1 MVAPSLLASAVA
13 TLHMPQLLD
22 KSIEILGHRHLR
34 GPNMWSYNPA
44 LEVLIDIGDLEDY
57 PSDKIPGFYDRLCNC
72 LPSLFEHRCSYG
84 EPGGFLKR
92 VEEGTWPGHILE
104 HLTIELQ
111 NLAGIS
117 GGFGRARDGGRR
129 GVYKVIVSATEEAV
143 TLQAF
148 KHARDLLLTLIKDNG
163 DPVAQRNQII
173 EDLRELSDD
182 FCLGPSTA
190 CIVNAATA
198 REIPYIRL
206 SSGNLVQLGYGAKQ
220 RRIWTAE
227 TDQTSAIAET
237 ISRDKDLTKSLLRS
251 AGVPTPEGRTV
262 TSPDDAWEA
271 AQDIGL
277 PVVVKPIDGNHGRGV
292 FINLYTQQEIEAAYA
307 VAIDEGSE
315 VLVERH
321 IIGDEHRLLVVG
333 NKVVA
338 AAKGETVWVTGDGKH
353 TVHEL
358 IQIQINSD
366 PRRGTA
372 EEHPLNPVR
381 IDSAVELELVRQK
394 LTSDS
399 IPALDQKVLIQSNG
413 NVAFDVTD
421 LVHPDV
427 ASQVALAARVVG
439 LEIAGI
445 DLVAK
450 DISKPLEDQNAAIV
464 EVNAG
469 PGLLM
474 HLKPASGKPQPVG
487 EAIAEHLFPLNYD
500 FRIPIVG
507 ISGSKGRTVAAE
519 MVAHFARLTNVHVGL
534 SSNKELHF
542 GSRSVYRTS
551 KSNWENGR
559 RTLQNRAIELAV
571 IENSNS
577 SLLLE
582 GLSYDQCQVG
592 IVLNI
597 DPQGLFPEYNISD
610 EDQLFNVVRTQV
622 DVVLPTGVCVLN
634 ADDQMI
640 VKMIEL
646 SKGEVLFF
654 SEDPDSEVI
663 AKHKHNQGRFIIST
677 PTAIT
682 LYQGNTEKIVI
693 PVPTLI
699 QNYSKSEWKPHL
711 CLAAAIG
718 AAWGLEIPLN
728 IIEAGVETFVPDATN
743 NIGA

>member
-1 MVAPSLLASAVA
+1 
-13 TLHMPQLLD
+13 MPQLLD
-22 KSIEILGHRHLR
+22 KTIEILSHRHLR

-57 PSDKIPGFYDRLCNC
+57 PSDLIPGFYDRLCKC
-72 LPSLFEHRCSYG
+72 LPSLHEHRCSYG

-111 NLAGIS
+111 NLAGIA
-117 GGFGRARDGGRR
+117 GGFGRARDGGGR

-143 TLQAF
+143 TLKAF
-148 KHARDLLLTLIKDNG
+148 THARDLLLTLIKDNG
-163 DPVAQRNQII
+163 DAIEQRTQVI
-173 EDLRELSDD
+173 EDLRELSDEL
-182 FCLGPSTA
+182 CLGPSTA

-206 SSGNLVQLGYGAKQ
+206 SSGNLVQLGYGSKQ

-237 ISRDKDLTKSLLRS
+237 ISRDKDLTKSLLSS

-307 VAIDEGSE
+307 VAINEGSE

-353 TVHEL
+353 SVQEL

-366 PRRGTA
+366 PRRGNS
-372 EEHPLNPVR
+372 EENPLNLVR
-381 IDSAVELELVRQK
+381 IDSAVELELARQK
-394 LTSDS
+394 LTGSS
-399 IPALDQKVLIQSNG
+399 IPTLDQKILIQSNG
-413 NVAFDVTD
+413 NVAFDVTE
-421 LVHPDV
+421 LVHPEV

-445 DLVAK
+445 DLVAQ
-450 DISKPLEDQNAAIV
+450 DISKPLEGQNAAIV

-474 HLKPASGKPQPVG
+474 HLKPASGKAQPVG
-487 EAIAEHLFPLNYD
+487 EEIANHLFPPGYD
-500 FRIPIVG
+500 FRIPIIG
-507 ISGSKGRTVAAE
+507 ISGNAGRAIVAE
-519 MVAHFARLTNVHVGL
+519 MVAHFIRLTNMHVGL
-534 SSNKELHF
+534 STNNGLYF
-542 GSRSVYRTS
+542 GNRTIKRTS
-551 KSNWENGR
+551 PSLWENAR
-559 RTLQNRAIELAV
+559 RALQNRAIEVAV
-571 IENSNS
+571 IESDNA

-582 GLSYDQCQVG
+582 GLAYDQCQVG

-597 DPQGLFPEYNISD
+597 DPLQLFPQHNICD
-610 EDQLFNVVRTQV
+610 EDQLFNVIRTQV
-622 DVVLPTGVCVLN
+622 DVVLPTGTCVLN
-634 ADDQMI
+634 ADDPLI
-640 VKMIEL
+640 VKMAEL
-646 SKGEVLFF
+646 SKGEVMYF
-654 SEDPDSEVI
+654 SQDSSSSVI
-663 AKHKHNQGRFIIST
+663 AEHQEKNGRTIIVS
-677 PTAIT
+677 PNLIT
-682 LYQGNTEKIVI
+682 LMQGKEEKKIIPI
-693 PVPTLI
+693 PVIVKRTSP
-699 QNYSKSEWKPHL
+699 EWSPHL
-711 CLAAAIG
+711 SLSAAIG
-718 AAWGLEIPLN
+718 AAWALDIPFN
-728 IIEAGVETFVPDATN
+728 VIEAGVETFVSDAS
-743 NIGA
+743 IPVGV

>member
-1 MVAPSLLASAVA
+1 
-13 TLHMPQLLD
+13 
-22 KSIEILGHRHLR
+22 
-34 GPNMWSYNPA
+34 MWSYNPA
-44 LEVLIDIGDLEDY
+44 LEVLIDIGELEDY
-57 PSDKIPGFYDRLCNC
+57 PSDKIPGFYERLCSC
-72 LPSLFEHRCSYG
+72 LPSLYEHRCSYG

-143 TLQAF
+143 TLKAF
-148 KHARDLLLTLIKDNG
+148 THARDLLMTLIKDNG
-163 DPVAQRNQII
+163 DPIVKRNQII
-173 EDLRELSDD
+173 EELRELSDD
-182 FCLGPSTA
+182 LCLGPSTA
-190 CIVNAATA
+190 CIVNAASA

-206 SSGNLVQLGYGAKQ
+206 SEGNLVQLGYGSKQ

-237 ISRDKDLTKSLLRS
+237 ISRDKELTKSLLRS
-251 AGVPTPEGRTV
+251 AGVPTPEGRVV
-262 TSPDDAWEA
+262 TSADDAWEA
-271 AQDIGL
+271 AQEIGL

-292 FINLYTQQEIEAAYA
+292 FINLHTQQEIEAAYA
-307 VAIDEGSE
+307 VAINEGSD

-321 IIGDEHRLLVVG
+321 INGDEHRLLVVG

-338 AAKGETVWVTGDGKH
+338 AAKGESVWVSGDGKH
-353 TVHEL
+353 NIQEL
-358 IQIQINSD
+358 IEIQINSD

-381 IDSAVELELVRQK
+381 IDSAVELELARQQ
-394 LTSDS
+394 LNGNS
-399 IPALDQKVLIQSNG
+399 IPPIDHKVLIQSNG

-445 DLVAK
+445 DMVAQ
-450 DISKPLEDQNAAIV
+450 DISRPLAEQNAAIV

-487 EAIAEHLFPLNYD
+487 EAIAEHLFPPD
-500 FRIPIVG
+500 CDCRIPIIGV
-507 ISGSKGRTVAAE
+507 SGNKGRTMAAE
-519 MVAHFARLTNVHVGL
+519 MVAHFARLTNVHLGL
-534 SSNKELHF
+534 SSSNGLIF
-542 GSRSVYRTS
+542 GNRSIQRTS
-551 KSNWENGR
+551 NSNWENGR
-559 RTLQNRAIELAV
+559 RTLKNRVIELAV
-571 IENSNS
+571 IENDNA

-592 IVLNI
+592 IVLNV
-597 DPQGLFPEYNISD
+597 DPTALFPEHNISD
-610 EDQLFNVVRTQV
+610 EDQLFAVVRTQV
-622 DVVLPTGVCVLN
+622 DVVLPTGSSILN
-634 ADDQMI
+634 ADDPI
-640 VKMIEL
+640 VVKMTEL
-646 SKGEVLFF
+646 SKGEVIYF
-654 SEDPDSEVI
+654 SEESQNAVI
-663 AKHKHNQGRFIIST
+663 SKHQQQNGRFIIAT
-677 PTAIT
+677 PKTVT
-682 LYQGNTEKIVI
+682 LKQGYENVDVFE
-693 PVPTLI
+693 VPASI
-699 QNYSKSEWKPHL
+699 QNHLNPEWKPHL

-718 AAWGLEIPLN
+718 AAWALQIPLN
-728 IIEAGVETFVPDATN
+728 IIQAGVETFVPDATT
-743 NIGA
+743 ITGA

>member
-1 MVAPSLLASAVA
+1 
-13 TLHMPQLLD
+13 MPQLLD
-22 KSIEILGHRHLR
+22 KTIEILSHRHLR

-57 PSDKIPGFYDRLCNC
+57 PSNLIPGFYDRLCKC
-72 LPSLFEHRCSYG
+72 LPSLQEHRCSYG

-148 KHARDLLLTLIKDNG
+148 TFARDLLLTLIKDNG
-163 DPVAQRNQII
+163 DFIAQREKII
-173 EDLRELSDD
+173 EDLRDLSDD
-182 FCLGPSTA
+182 LCLGPSTA

-206 SSGNLVQLGYGAKQ
+206 SSGNLVQLGYGTKQ

-237 ISRDKDLTKSLLRS
+237 ISRDKDLTKSLLSS

-321 IIGDEHRLLVVG
+321 IVGDEHRLLVVG

-338 AAKGETVWVTGDGKH
+338 AAKGETVWVIGDGKH

-381 IDSAVELELVRQK
+381 IDSAVELELARQQ
-394 LTSDS
+394 LTGDS
-399 IPALDQKVLIQSNG
+399 IPALDDKVLIQSNG

-421 LVHPDV
+421 SVHPEV
-427 ASQVALAARVVG
+427 ASQVTLAARVIG
-439 LEIAGI
+439 LEIAGV
-445 DLVAK
+445 DLVAQ
-450 DISKPLEDQNAAIV
+450 DISKPLEAQNAAIV

-487 EAIAEHLFPLNYD
+487 EEIANHLFPPGFD
-500 FRIPIVG
+500 FRIPIIGV
-507 ISGSKGRTVAAE
+507 SGNSGRTIVAE
-519 MVAHFARLTNVHVGL
+519 MVAHFIRLTNMHVGL
-534 SSNKELHF
+534 STNNGLYF
-542 GSRSVYRTS
+542 GSRTIKRTS
-551 KSNWENGR
+551 PSYWENAR
-559 RTLQNRAIELAV
+559 RTLQNKAIEVAV
-571 IENSNS
+571 IENDNA

-582 GLSYDQCQVG
+582 GLGYDQCQVG

-597 DPQGLFPEYNISD
+597 DPLKLFPEHNICE

-622 DVVLPTGVCVLN
+622 DVVLPTGTCVLN
-634 ADDQMI
+634 ADDPMI
-640 VKMIEL
+640 VKMAEL
-646 SKGEVLFF
+646 SKGEVMYF
-654 SEDPDSEVI
+654 SEDPSSPVI
-663 AKHKHNQGRFIIST
+663 AEQQEKNARTIIVSHDVITLKQGKLNKMIISIPASIKHT
-677 PTAIT
+677 P
-682 LYQGNTEKIVI
+682 
-693 PVPTLI
+693 
-699 QNYSKSEWKPHL
+699 SEWPPHL
-711 CLAAAIG
+711 SLAAAIG
-718 AAWGLEIPLN
+718 AAWALDIPFN
-728 IIEAGVETFVPDATN
+728 VIEAGVETFASDTSA
-743 NIGA
+743 NIEA

>member
-1 MVAPSLLASAVA
+1 MANAWPQHSQFPN
-13 TLHMPQLLD
+13 MPQLQD
-22 KSIEILGHRHLR
+22 KSIEILSHRHLR

-57 PSDKIPGFYDRLCNC
+57 PSDKIPGFYERLCAC
-72 LPSLFEHRCSYG
+72 LPSLHEHRCSYG

-111 NLAGIS
+111 NLAGIP
-117 GGFGRARDGGRR
+117 GGFGRARDGGGR

-143 TLQAF
+143 TLKAF
-148 KHARDLLLTLIKDNG
+148 THARDLLLTLIQDSG
-163 DPVAQRNQII
+163 DPIAQKNNII
-173 EDLRELSDD
+173 EELRELSDD
-182 FCLGPSTA
+182 LCLGPSTA

-206 SSGNLVQLGYGAKQ
+206 SSGNLVQLGYGSKQ

-321 IIGDEHRLLVVG
+321 IVGDEHRLLVVG

-338 AAKGETVWVTGDGKH
+338 AAKGETVWVTGDGKN
-353 TVHEL
+353 TIREL
-358 IQIQINSD
+358 VQIQINSD
-366 PRRGTA
+366 PRRGNA
-372 EEHPLNPVR
+372 EEHPLNPVK
-381 IDSAVELELVRQK
+381 IDSAVELELARQQ
-394 LTSDS
+394 LTGES

-427 ASQVALAARVVG
+427 AYQVALAARVVG

-445 DLVAK
+445 DLVAQ
-450 DISKPLEDQNAAIV
+450 DIGRPLDEQNAAIV

-487 EAIAEHLFPLNYD
+487 EAIAEHLFPPGFD
-500 FRIPIVG
+500 FRIPIIG
-507 ISGSKGRTVAAE
+507 ISGSKGRTITAE
-519 MVAHFARLTNVHVGL
+519 MVAHFARLTNVNVGL
-534 SSNKELHF
+534 SSNKDLYF
-542 GSRSVYRTS
+542 GSRSITRTS
-551 KSNWENGR
+551 QSNWENGR
-559 RTLQNRAIELAV
+559 RTLQNRTIELAV
-571 IENSNS
+571 IENNNA

-582 GLSYDQCQVG
+582 GLSYDQCHVG
-592 IVLNI
+592 IVLNV
-597 DPQGLFPEYNISD
+597 DPQGLFPEHNISD

-634 ADDQMI
+634 ADDPMI
-640 VKMIEL
+640 VKMTEL
-646 SKGEVLFF
+646 SKGEVMYF
-654 SEDPDSEVI
+654 SENRNSSVI
-663 AKHKHNQGRFIIST
+663 TEHQKNKGRVIIAT

-682 LYQGNTEKIVI
+682 LMQGDSETLVI
-693 PVPTLI
+693 PVPSFI
-699 QNYSKSEWKPHL
+699 QNYPKSEWAPHL
-711 CLAAAIG
+711 SLAAAIG
-718 AAWGLEIPLN
+718 AAWALEIPFS
-728 IIEAGVETFVPDATN
+728 IIKAGVETFMPDVTN
-743 NIGA
+743 TSGV

>member
-1 MVAPSLLASAVA
+1 
-13 TLHMPQLLD
+13 MPQLLD
-22 KSIEILGHRHLR
+22 KTIEILSHRHLR

-57 PSDKIPGFYDRLCNC
+57 PSDLIPGFYDRLSKC
-72 LPSLFEHRCSYG
+72 LPSLHEHRCSYG

-111 NLAGIS
+111 NLAGIA

-148 KHARDLLLTLIKDNG
+148 KFARDLLLTLIKDNG
-163 DPVAQRNQII
+163 DPIAQREQIL
-173 EDLRELSDD
+173 EALRDLSDD
-182 FCLGPSTA
+182 LCLGPSTA
-190 CIVNAATA
+190 CIVNAATV

-206 SSGNLVQLGYGAKQ
+206 SSGNLVQLGYGSKQ

-237 ISRDKDLTKSLLRS
+237 ISRDKDLTKSLLAS

-307 VAIDEGSE
+307 VAINEGSE

-338 AAKGETVWVTGDGKH
+338 AAKGETVWITGDGKH
-353 TVHEL
+353 TVLEL

-366 PRRGTA
+366 PRRGTT
-372 EEHPLNPVR
+372 EECPLNPVR
-381 IDSAVELELVRQK
+381 IDSAVELELARQK
-394 LTSDS
+394 LTGDS
-399 IPALDQKVLIQSNG
+399 IPGVDQKVLIQSNG

-421 LVHPDV
+421 LVHPEV
-427 ASQVALAARVVG
+427 AHQVALAARVVG

-445 DLVAK
+445 DLVAQ
-450 DISKPLEDQNAAIV
+450 DISKPLEEQNAAIV

-487 EAIAEHLFPLNYD
+487 EEIANHLFPPGYD

-507 ISGSKGRTVAAE
+507 ISGNFGRTIVAE
-519 MVAHFARLTNVHVGL
+519 MVAHFIRLTNAHVGL
-534 SSNKELHF
+534 STSNGLYF
-542 GSRSVYRTS
+542 GSRTIKQTS
-551 KSNWENGR
+551 SSHWENAR
-559 RTLQNRAIELAV
+559 RTLQNRAIEVAV
-571 IENSNS
+571 LENDNA

-582 GLSYDQCQVG
+582 GLAYDQCQVG
-592 IVLNI
+592 VVLNV
-597 DPQGLFPEYNISD
+597 DPLKLFPEHNISD

-622 DVVLPTGVCVLN
+622 DVVLPTGTSILN
-634 ADDQMI
+634 ADDPMI
-640 VKMIEL
+640 LKMAEL
-646 SKGEVLFF
+646 SKGEVMYF
-654 SEDPDSEVI
+654 SQDPSSSVVTTHQE
-663 AKHKHNQGRFIIST
+663 NNGRSIIVS
-677 PTAIT
+677 PSIIT
-682 LYQGNTEKIVI
+682 LKQGKVDKLTI
-693 PVPTLI
+693 PIPPTMRDTSL
-699 QNYSKSEWKPHL
+699 EWAPNL
-711 CLAAAIG
+711 SLAAAIG
-718 AAWGLEIPLN
+718 AAWALDIPFN
-728 IIEAGVETFVPDATN
+728 VIEAGVETFTSN
-743 NIGA
+743 SNIPAGV

>member
-1 MVAPSLLASAVA
+1 
-13 TLHMPQLLD
+13 
-22 KSIEILGHRHLR
+22 
-34 GPNMWSYNPA
+34 
-44 LEVLIDIGDLEDY
+44 
-57 PSDKIPGFYDRLCNC
+57 
-72 LPSLFEHRCSYG
+72 
-84 EPGGFLKR
+84 
-92 VEEGTWPGHILE
+92 
-104 HLTIELQ
+104 
-111 NLAGIS
+111 
-117 GGFGRARDGGRR
+117 
-129 GVYKVIVSATEEAV
+129 VYKVIVSATEEAV

-148 KHARDLLLTLIKDNG
+148 TYARDLLLTLIQDNG
-163 DPVAQRNQII
+163 DPIAQRNFII
-173 EDLRELSDD
+173 EELRELSDD
-182 FCLGPSTA
+182 LCLGPSTA

-206 SSGNLVQLGYGAKQ
+206 SSGNLVQLGYGSKQ

-237 ISRDKDLTKSLLRS
+237 ISRDKDLTKSLLAS

-262 TSPDDAWEA
+262 TSPNDAWEA

-292 FINLYTQQEIEAAYA
+292 FINLYTQQEIEAAYV
-307 VAIDEGSE
+307 VAINEGSE

-321 IIGDEHRLLVVG
+321 IVGDEHRLLVVG

-353 TVHEL
+353 TIQDL

-366 PRRGTA
+366 PRRGNS

-381 IDSAVELELVRQK
+381 IDSAVELELARQQ
-394 LTSDS
+394 LTGDS
-399 IPALDQKVLIQSNG
+399 VPAVDHKVLIQSNG

-445 DLVAK
+445 DLVAQ
-450 DISKPLEDQNAAIV
+450 DISRPLGEQNAAIV

-474 HLKPASGKPQPVG
+474 HLKPASGKAQPVG
-487 EAIAEHLFPLNYD
+487 EAITDHLFPPNVD
-500 FRIPIVG
+500 FRIPIIG
-507 ISGSKGRTVAAE
+507 ISGSKGRTIVAE

-534 SSNKELHF
+534 SSNKDLYF
-542 GSRSVYRTS
+542 GNRSIHRTS

-571 IENSNS
+571 IENDNS

-597 DPQGLFPEYNISD
+597 DPQGLFPEHNISD
-610 EDQLFNVVRTQV
+610 DEQLFNVVRTQV
-622 DVVLPTGVCVLN
+622 DVVLPTGICVLN
-634 ADDQMI
+634 ADDPMI
-640 VKMIEL
+640 TKMAEL
-646 SKGEVLFF
+646 SKGEVMYF
-654 SEDPDSEVI
+654 SEDPHSTFVTEHQQKMGRVI
-663 AKHKHNQGRFIIST
+663 IANPK
-677 PTAIT
+677 AIT
-682 LYQGNTEKIVI
+682 LMQGTIETKVI
-693 PVPTLI
+693 PVPPSI
-699 QNYSKSEWKPHL
+699 QNRPKSEWMPPL
-711 CLAAAIG
+711 SLAAAIG
-718 AAWGLEIPLN
+718 AAWALEIPLN
-728 IIEAGVETFVPDATN
+728 IIQAGVETFVPNTKN
-743 NIGA
+743 TTEV

>member
-1 MVAPSLLASAVA
+1 
-13 TLHMPQLLD
+13 MPQLLD
-22 KSIEILGHRHLR
+22 KTIEILSHRHLR

-57 PSDKIPGFYDRLCNC
+57 PSDLIPGFYDRLCKC
-72 LPSLFEHRCSYG
+72 LPSLHEHRCSYG

-111 NLAGIS
+111 NLAGIA

-148 KHARDLLLTLIKDNG
+148 KFARDLLLTLIQDNG
-163 DPVAQRNQII
+163 DAIAQREKII
-173 EDLRELSDD
+173 EELRDLSDD
-182 FCLGPSTA
+182 LCLGPSTA
-190 CIVNAATA
+190 CIVHAATI

-237 ISRDKDLTKSLLRS
+237 ISRDKDLTKSLLAS
-251 AGVPTPEGRTV
+251 AGVPIPEGRVV

-307 VAIDEGSE
+307 VAIQEGSE

-338 AAKGETVWVTGDGKH
+338 AAKGETVWITGDGKH
-353 TVHEL
+353 TVLEL

-366 PRRGTA
+366 PRRGTT
-372 EEHPLNPVR
+372 EECPLNPVR
-381 IDSAVELELVRQK
+381 IDSAVELELARQK
-394 LTSDS
+394 LTGDS
-399 IPALDQKVLIQSNG
+399 IPGIDQKVLIQSNG

-421 LVHPDV
+421 LVHPEV
-427 ASQVALAARVVG
+427 AHQVALAARVVG

-445 DLVAK
+445 DLVAQ
-450 DISKPLEDQNAAIV
+450 DISKPLESQNAAIV

-474 HLKPASGKPQPVG
+474 HLKPASGTPQPVG
-487 EAIAEHLFPLNYD
+487 EEIANHLFPPGYD

-507 ISGSKGRTVAAE
+507 ISGNSGRTIVAE
-519 MVAHFARLTNVHVGL
+519 MVAHFTRLTNVHVGL
-534 SSNKELHF
+534 STNNGLYF
-542 GSRSVYRTS
+542 GSRTIKQTS
-551 KSNWENGR
+551 SSHWENAR
-559 RTLQNRAIELAV
+559 RTLQNRAIEVAV
-571 IENSNS
+571 LENDNA

-582 GLSYDQCQVG
+582 GLAYDQCQVG
-592 IVLNI
+592 VVLNI
-597 DPQGLFPEYNISD
+597 DPLKLFPEHNISD

-622 DVVLPTGVCVLN
+622 DVVLPTGTSVLN
-634 ADDQMI
+634 ADDPMI
-640 VKMIEL
+640 VKMAEL
-646 SKGEVLFF
+646 SKGEVMYF
-654 SEDPDSEVI
+654 SQDPASPVI
-663 AKHKHNQGRFIIST
+663 TAHQAKDGRSVIVS
-677 PTAIT
+677 PSVIT
-682 LYQGNTEKIVI
+682 LKQGKVDKLVI
-693 PVPTLI
+693 PIPSATQQSPLD
-699 QNYSKSEWKPHL
+699 WTPHL
-711 CLAAAIG
+711 SLAAAIG
-718 AAWGLEIPLN
+718 AAWALDIPFN
-728 IIEAGVETFVPDATN
+728 VIEAGVETFVSN
-743 NIGA
+743 SNIPAGA

>member
-1 MVAPSLLASAVA
+1 
-13 TLHMPQLLD
+13 MPQLLD
-22 KSIEILGHRHLR
+22 KTIEILSHRHLR

-57 PSDKIPGFYDRLCNC
+57 PSDLIPGFYDRLCKC
-72 LPSLFEHRCSYG
+72 LPSLHEHRCSYG

-111 NLAGIS
+111 NLAGIA

-148 KHARDLLLTLIKDNG
+148 KFARDLLLTLIQDNG
-163 DPVAQRNQII
+163 DAITLREQII
-173 EDLRELSDD
+173 EELRDLSDD
-182 FCLGPSTA
+182 LCLGPSTA
-190 CIVNAATA
+190 CIVNAATV

-206 SSGNLVQLGYGAKQ
+206 SSGNLVQLGYGSKQ

-237 ISRDKDLTKSLLRS
+237 ISRDKDLTKSLLAS
-251 AGVPTPEGRTV
+251 AGVPIPEGRVV

-307 VAIDEGSE
+307 VAINEGSE

-338 AAKGETVWVTGDGKH
+338 AAKGETVWITGDGKH
-353 TVHEL
+353 TVLEL

-366 PRRGTA
+366 PRRGTT
-372 EEHPLNPVR
+372 EECPLNPVR
-381 IDSAVELELVRQK
+381 IDSAVELELARQK
-394 LTSDS
+394 LTGDS
-399 IPALDQKVLIQSNG
+399 IPAVDQKVLIQSNG

-421 LVHPDV
+421 LVHPEV
-427 ASQVALAARVVG
+427 AHQVALAARVVG

-445 DLVAK
+445 DLVAQ
-450 DISKPLEDQNAAIV
+450 DISKPLESQNAAIV

-474 HLKPASGKPQPVG
+474 HLKPASGTPQPVG
-487 EAIAEHLFPLNYD
+487 EEIANHLFPPGYD

-507 ISGSKGRTVAAE
+507 ISGNSGRTIVAE
-519 MVAHFARLTNVHVGL
+519 MVAHFIRLTNVHVGL
-534 SSNKELHF
+534 STNLGLYF
-542 GSRSVYRTS
+542 GNRLIKKTS
-551 KSNWENGR
+551 SSHWENAR
-559 RTLQNRAIELAV
+559 RTLQNRAIEVAV
-571 IENSNS
+571 LENDNA

-582 GLSYDQCQVG
+582 GLAYDQCQVG
-592 IVLNI
+592 VALNI
-597 DPQGLFPEYNISD
+597 DPLKLFPEHNISE

-622 DVVLPTGVCVLN
+622 DVVLPTGTSVLN
-634 ADDQMI
+634 ADDPMI
-640 VKMIEL
+640 IKMAEL
-646 SKGEVLFF
+646 SKGEVMYF
-654 SEDPDSEVI
+654 SQEPNSPVVTAHQEKD
-663 AKHKHNQGRFIIST
+663 GRSIIVS
-677 PTAIT
+677 PSVIT
-682 LYQGNTEKIVI
+682 LKQGKVDKLVI
-693 PVPTLI
+693 PIPPAVKESSL
-699 QNYSKSEWKPHL
+699 EWSPHL
-711 CLAAAIG
+711 SLAASIG
-718 AAWGLEIPLN
+718 AAWALDIPFN
-728 IIEAGVETFVPDATN
+728 VIEAGVETFVSSS
-743 NIGA
+743 NIPAGV